1 MSASGGSD
9 PVPTVAGLRERVSSM
24 QRARRLASIAVI
36 AVLGATALSA
46 CRSDSSVAVYL
57 GDKKIT
63 EDEVTEVLDDVRDR
77 VPQGGDEPGATPA
90 PGAPEVKA
98 PTRTE
103 VVSTLTMRE
112 VCLKLAADKGFT
124 PSEQAPIEQVAQAT
138 GLPADSRYVRLFSE
152 LDACRA
158 GIPVTQPV
166 APTQEELMDVVA
178 RGRVAG
184 VIPPDAKDGE
194 AGQQLD
200 GDVLRRALAMR
211 NALHEALEGYDVTV
225 NPRYRPLEYPVLT
238 FSDSSPALVVPIG
251 QHGPDTVIDAR

>member
-1 MSASGGSD
+1 
-9 PVPTVAGLRERVSSM
+9 M

-36 AVLGATALSA
+36 AVLGTTVLSA

-63 EDEVTEVLDDVRDR
+63 EDEVTSVLDDVRSK
-77 VPQGGDEPGATPA
+77 VPPGGHEPGATPA
-90 PGAPEVKA
+90 PDAPEVKA
-98 PTRTE
+98 PARAQ
-103 VVSTLTMRE
+103 VVGTLVMRE

-158 GIPVTQPV
+158 GIPVAQPV

-184 VIPPDAKDGE
+184 VIPEEAKDAE

-211 NALHEALEGYDVTV
+211 NTLVEALENSDLTV

-238 FSDSSPALVVPIG
+238 FSDGSPALVIPIG
-251 QHGPDTVIDAR
+251 QSGADTVIDAR

>member
-1 MSASGGSD
+1 MPQA
-9 PVPTVAGLRERVSSM
+9 VGLRERVSSM

-36 AVLGATALSA
+36 AVLGTTVLSA

-63 EDEVTEVLDDVRDR
+63 EDEVTSVLDDVRSKAAS
-77 VPQGGDEPGATPA
+77 PAPTEPGATPA
-90 PGAPEVKA
+90 PGAPEPKTPSRA
-98 PTRTE
+98 E
-103 VVSTLTMRE
+103 VVGTLVMRE
-112 VCLKLAADKGFT
+112 VCLKLATDKGFK
-124 PSEQAPIEQVAQAT
+124 PSEQAPIERIAEAT

-211 NALHEALEGYDVTV
+211 NTLTEALESSDVTV

-251 QHGPDTVIDAR
+251 QSGSDTVVDAR

>member
-1 MSASGGSD
+1 
-9 PVPTVAGLRERVSSM
+9 M

-36 AVLGATALSA
+36 AVLGTTVLSA

-63 EDEVTEVLDDVRDR
+63 EDEVTSVLDDVRSK
-77 VPQGGDEPGATPA
+77 VPPGGHAPGATPA
-90 PGAPEVKA
+90 PDAPEVKA
-98 PTRTE
+98 PTRAQ
-103 VVSTLTMRE
+103 VVGTLVMRE
-112 VCLKLAADKGFT
+112 LCLKLAADKGFK
-124 PSEQAPIEQVAQAT
+124 PSEQAPIEEVARAT

-158 GIPVTQPV
+158 GIPVSQPV

-178 RGRVAG
+178 RGRAAG

-211 NALHEALEGYDVTV
+211 NTLTEALESSDVTV

-251 QHGPDTVIDAR
+251 QSGADTVVDAR

>member
-1 MSASGGSD
+1 
-9 PVPTVAGLRERVSSM
+9 M

-36 AVLGATALSA
+36 AVLGSTVLSA
-46 CRSDSSVAVYL
+46 CRSDSNVAVYL

-63 EDEVTEVLDDVRDR
+63 EDEVTSVLDDVRSKAS
-77 VPQGGDEPGATPA
+77 PAAEPAAIEQAGATPA
-90 PGAPEVKA
+90 PDAPEPKTPSRA
-98 PTRTE
+98 E
-103 VVSTLTMRE
+103 VVGTLVMRE
-112 VCLKLAADKGFT
+112 VCLKLAADKGFK
-124 PSEQAPIEQVAQAT
+124 PSEQAPVERVAEAT
-138 GLPADSRYVRLFSE
+138 GLPANSRYVQLFSE

-166 APTQEELMDVVA
+166 APTKEELLDVVT
-178 RGRVAG
+178 RGRAAG

-211 NALHEALEGYDVTV
+211 NVLTEALESTDVTV

-251 QHGPDTVIDAR
+251 PAGSDTVIDAR